1 MTGTLLLSSL
11 AGALSILSP
20 CVLPLLPMLLLGSL
34 QQHRLGPVALAAGL
48 LLAFTTAGVLLASVG
63 FAIGIGPG
71 ALRAVAAA
79 TMIGFGGILL
89 VPRLRLA
96 FAGSAAPIANGA
108 NDLVGRF
115 SPSGLSGQ
123 FLIGTLLGAIW
134 SPCSGPTLG
143 AAIGLATRSGGVGPA
158 TAIMAAFGVGAV
170 APLLGLA
177 YGSRQAL
184 MSRRNQLA
192 RLEQAAKPVIAVLL
206 IAVGILVWS
215 GLDKALESWLT
226 GIMPLWL
233 VSLTTRF

>member
-1 MTGTLLLSSL
+1 MTGTLFISAL

-48 LLAFTTAGVLLASVG
+48 LVSFTSVGILLASVG
-63 FAIGIGPG
+63 FAVGITPA
-71 ALRAVAAA
+71 ALRGVAAA
-79 TMIGFGGILL
+79 MMIGFGGVLL

-108 NDLVGRF
+108 NDLVGRI
-115 SPSGLSGQ
+115 SPTGLSGQ

-143 AAIGLATRSGGVGPA
+143 AAIGLATQSGGIGPA
-158 TAIMAAFGVGAV
+158 TAIMAAFGLGAV

-184 MSRRNQLA
+184 MSRRTQLA
-192 RLEQAAKPVIAVLL
+192 RVEQAAKPVVASLL
-206 IAVGILVWS
+206 IGVGILVWT
-215 GLDKALESWLT
+215 GLDKAIESWLT
-226 GIMPLWL
+226 GIMPYWL
-233 VSLTTRF
+233 VTLTTRL